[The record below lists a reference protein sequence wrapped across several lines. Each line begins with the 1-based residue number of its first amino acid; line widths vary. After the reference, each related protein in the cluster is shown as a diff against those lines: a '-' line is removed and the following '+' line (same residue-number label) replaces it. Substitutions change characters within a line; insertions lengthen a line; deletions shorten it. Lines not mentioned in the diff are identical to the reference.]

1 MRDLLPYVF
10 LLAAYGLG
18 TAFGRS
24 TNKPLWVAGTIPAAA
39 MSVIWLLSIA
49 SNEKVGRWGELFG
62 MVGVFVI
69 GYSII
74 FGGVIYWF
82 AKRARDIKNNT
93 RASSLMSPSTRRALY
108 LIAVVIAISFAM
120 EAWRKFHA

>member
-18 TAFGRS
+18 TLFGRS
-24 TNKPLWVAGTIPAAA
+24 TNKPLWIAGIVPVVA
-39 MSVIWLLSIA
+39 MSVIWFFSIA
-49 SNEKVGRWGELFG
+49 SNEKLNRWGELFG

-74 FGGVIYWF
+74 FGAIIYWA
-82 AKRARDIKNNT
+82 AKRARNVKNNISV
-93 RASSLMSPSTRRALY
+93 SSSMSPVTRKALY
-108 LIAVVIAISFAM
+108 FIVVVIAISFVM
-120 EAWRKFHA
+120 EAWRKYHA